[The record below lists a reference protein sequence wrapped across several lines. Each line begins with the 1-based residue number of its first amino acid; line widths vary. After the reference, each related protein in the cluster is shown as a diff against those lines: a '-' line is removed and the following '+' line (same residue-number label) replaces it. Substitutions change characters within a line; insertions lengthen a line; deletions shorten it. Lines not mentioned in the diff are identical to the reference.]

1 MVVLM
6 LFPFLQEVPVMYF
19 FLFTSFVTERG
30 EFTKSRGGK
39 EKNKSAK
46 AATIHVFSL

>member
-1 MVVLM
+1 M
-6 LFPFLQEVPVMYF
+6 LPFLQEVPAVYY
-19 FLFTSFVTERG
+19 FLFAPFVAERG
-30 EFTKSRGGK
+30 EFTKRRRGK